1 MSEAIHSISGKLG
14 IDFYL
19 DFGLYDLMVA
29 HMKSA
34 VYRVMNGEVLVNPFK
49 EAIINDYPEILKI
62 VHKEL
67 EKLEGFIGKKF
78 SEDEVLFLVLYFASV
93 I

>member
-1 MSEAIHSISGKLG
+1 
-14 IDFYL
+14 
-19 DFGLYDLMVA
+19 MVA

-67 EKLEGFIGKKF
+67 EKLEGFI
-78 SEDEVLFLVLYFASV
+78 
-93 I
+93 

>member
-1 MSEAIHSISGKLG
+1 MIAEAIHLISGQLG

-49 EAIINDYPEILKI
+49 DEIINDYPEILQI

-67 EKLEGFIGKKF
+67 ENYRKEI
-78 SEDEVLFLVLYFASV
+78 
-93 I
+93 